1 MDAAADDQPVEHP
14 GTLPEIVPAVK
25 PRYRH
30 VSLLESARP
39 ISSLLISGCFRFGVG
54 CLYRR
59 REEMSG
65 SQEERPDSRRLHRRY
80 RVADLQGTLKF
91 AHPATVLDLSRSGA
105 AVETAQRLVPGRSY
119 PLQLESSDGLTV
131 TTLGR
136 VVWCTQA
143 GTQEVEAGAEMPIYR
158 AGLEFEKG
166 LPDEATR
173 LLDRLDEVLF
183 DGIDTRM
190 SARYKVTEDA
200 STVLV
205 GERAT
210 VEVRTLSRSGIG
222 TEMVYCPPVGTMI
235 DLVLPLDEPVE
246 VRGRVAAVSRAT
258 EDPMRFLVGVEFV
271 DLAAATQ
278 RQIDG
283 YIERLRGTSPSAGS
297 G

>member
-1 MDAAADDQPVEHP
+1 M
-14 GTLPEIVPAVK
+14 
-25 PRYRH
+25 
-30 VSLLESARP
+30 SA
-39 ISSLLISGCFRFGVG
+39 
-54 CLYRR
+54 
-59 REEMSG
+59 
-65 SQEERPDSRRLHRRY
+65 SQDERSDSRRLHRRY

-143 GTQEVEAGAEMPIYR
+143 GTQEVQAGAEMPIYH
-158 AGLEFEKG
+158 AGLQFERG

-190 SARYKVTEDA
+190 SARYRVTENA
-200 STVLV
+200 STAVV
-205 GERAT
+205 REKAT

-222 TEMVYCPPVGTMI
+222 TEMDYCPPVGTVI
-235 DLVLPLDEPVE
+235 ELVLPLDEPVD
-246 VRGRVAAVSRAT
+246 VHGRVAAVSVAA
-258 EDPMRFLVGVEFV
+258 EDPKRFLVGVEFV
-271 DLAAATQ
+271 GLAAPAQ
-278 RQIDG
+278 RQIDS
-283 YIERLRGTSPSAGS
+283 YIERLRHVSPPAGV